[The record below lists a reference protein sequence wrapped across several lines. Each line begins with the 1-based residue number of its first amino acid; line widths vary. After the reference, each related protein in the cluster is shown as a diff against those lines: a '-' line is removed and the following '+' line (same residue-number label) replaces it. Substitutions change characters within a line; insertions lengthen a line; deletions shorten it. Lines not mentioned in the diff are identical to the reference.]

1 MGHSPGYNFCRSA
14 FAKEVRMLSSSV
26 NYWMSFVGLLYF
38 VAGVFILR
46 KEIGAAR
53 GWDKLIT
60 VGAVFLAVPVAMFGT
75 DHLCSPGPI
84 KDIVPSWMPARL
96 FVTYFVGCALLAA
109 ATSLTVRKY
118 VRLSFTLFGLM
129 FFLFV
134 CMMHIPNALVDPKD
148 RFAWEIVL
156 RDITYSGAGFALAGL
171 YSRASSPQLSKWMIL
186 FGRVVIAMAAIFF
199 AVEHFLHPEF
209 APGVSSPEVT
219 PSWVPFPRVWGYLAG
234 TILLAAGIG
243 LALNKKPRIAATSIG
258 ALMTALTL
266 SLYLLILILAL
277 AHGGSRLEINVALD
291 TVFDTLL
298 YGGAALVLASALP
311 RDPDRVGKT

>member
-1 MGHSPGYNFCRSA
+1 
-14 FAKEVRMLSSSV
+14 MLSSSV
-26 NYWMSFVGLLYF
+26 NYWMSFVGLIYF
-38 VAGVFILR
+38 VAGVFVLR
-46 KEIGAAR
+46 KEISAAR

-60 VGAVFLAVPVAMFGT
+60 LGPVFLAVPVAMFGT

-84 KDIVPSWMPARL
+84 KDLVPSWVPAHL

-109 ATSLTVRKY
+109 ATSLTVRKF

-186 FGRVVIAMAAIFF
+186 FGRAVIAMAAIFF
-199 AVEHFLHPEF
+199 AVEHFLHPKF
-209 APGVSSPEVT
+209 APGVPLELRT
-219 PSWVPFPRVWGYLAG
+219 PSWVPLPSVWAYLSGA
-234 TILLAAGIG
+234 ILLVAGIG
-243 LALNKKPRIAATSIG
+243 LALNKKSRIGATSIG
-258 ALMTALTL
+258 VLMTVLAL
-266 SLYLLILILAL
+266 SLELIMLILAL
-277 AHGGSRLEINVALD
+277 ARGGSTLEINEGLD
-291 TVFDTLL
+291 YVFDTLL

-311 RDPDRVGKT
+311 RDPDRVETRG